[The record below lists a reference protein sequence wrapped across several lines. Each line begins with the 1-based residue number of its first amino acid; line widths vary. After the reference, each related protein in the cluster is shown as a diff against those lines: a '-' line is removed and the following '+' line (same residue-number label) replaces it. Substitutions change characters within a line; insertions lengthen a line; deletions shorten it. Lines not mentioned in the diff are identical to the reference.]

1 MTATALIQHIN
12 KNVQNKAKIMGCFSE
27 NWDKVCFVGFIL
39 CSLLLFFYIYQINI
53 LISGTYFI
61 SKDKLLIEE
70 VSKENKRLEVLFA
83 ENNYLEEILSKIENS
98 DFQKT
103 VSIKYIQ
110 ILDNSLANAK
120 EF

>member
-1 MTATALIQHIN
+1 MTTTALVRSIN
-12 KNVQNKAKIMGCFSE
+12 KNMKDGSKILGCFSE

-53 LISGTYFI
+53 LTSGTYLI
-61 SKDKLLIEE
+61 SKNKSSIGEI
-70 VSKENKRLEVLFA
+70 SKENKELEVLFA
-83 ENNYLEEILSKIENS
+83 ENNYLEKILSRIEDS

-110 ILDNSLANAK
+110 IMDNSLANAK
-120 EF
+120 

>member
-1 MTATALIQHIN
+1 MTTIALVRSIT
-12 KNVQNKAKIMGCFSE
+12 KNIRDSSKSLGCFSE
-27 NWDKVCFVGFIL
+27 NWDKVCFAGFIS

-53 LISGTYFI
+53 LTSGTYSI
-61 SKDKLLIEE
+61 SKRKSSIEE
-70 VSKENKRLEVLFA
+70 ISKENKKLEVLFA
-83 ENNYLEEILSKIENS
+83 ENNYLEKVLSRIEDS

-120 EF
+120 